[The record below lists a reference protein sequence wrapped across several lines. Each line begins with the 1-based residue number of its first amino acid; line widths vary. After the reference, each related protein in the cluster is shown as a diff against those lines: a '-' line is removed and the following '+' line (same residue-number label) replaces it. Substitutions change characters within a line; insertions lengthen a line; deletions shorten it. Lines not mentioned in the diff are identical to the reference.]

1 MKTVFPISLIVFLLA
16 ACAQVP
22 ISGRKQMNLNS
33 EQDLIAMSKTEY
45 DKFLASSDVVQY
57 GSQKE
62 MIQNVGQ
69 KLAAATEQFL
79 ATQHA
84 SKRLEG
90 FEWEFNLVNSDQ
102 LNAWCMPGG
111 KICFYTG
118 ILDVCQDETGIAVVM
133 GHEIAH
139 AIARHGNERMSKGAM
154 VNLGGQALGV
164 AISQKSEA
172 AQTLLLKTYGVA
184 SQVGM
189 LKYSR
194 NHELEADMMGLV
206 FMQLAGYDAQKAVD
220 FWKRMAANGSG
231 GLEILSTHPS
241 DETRVAEIEKFLASE
256 DFKKYTSK

>member
-1 MKTVFPISLIVFLLA
+1 
-16 ACAQVP
+16 
-22 ISGRKQMNLNS
+22 
-33 EQDLIAMSKTEY
+33 
-45 DKFLASSDVVQY
+45 
-57 GSQKE
+57 
-62 MIQNVGQ
+62 
-69 KLAAATEQFL
+69 
-79 ATQHA
+79 
-84 SKRLEG
+84 
-90 FEWEFNLVNSDQ
+90 
-102 LNAWCMPGG
+102 MPGG

-172 AQTLLLKTYGVA
+172 AQTLLLQTYGVA